1 MGLSKDDTVTPA
13 SPLHISA
20 LRRIQIRWRWRVW
33 TLMGWKVEGAFPN
46 LHEPRLILLGPGL
59 SRTSGWTDF
68 IEMRFR
74 HRCLWWSPDMNP
86 PENGHVL
93 AATEEHDLE
102 DLLKWASQAPL
113 KIHLVHRDD
122 RHRRLRCNTA
132 IDTGRHLHRLQDY
145 IRRIFSYAPAK
156 A

>member
-13 SPLHISA
+13 SPPHTSA
-20 LRRIQIRWRWRVW
+20 LRRLQIRWRWRVR

-74 HRCLWWSPDMNP
+74 HQCIWWSLDMAP
-86 PENGHVL
+86 PQNAHVL
-93 AATEEHDLE
+93 VATEEHNLGE
-102 DLLKWASQAPL
+102 VLKWASGASLQ
-113 KIHLVHRDD
+113 IHLVHRDGSGLEP
-122 RHRRLRCNTA
+122 RHQ
-132 IDTGRHLHRLQDY
+132 HR
-145 IRRIFSYAPAK
+145 AGPALK
-156 A
+156 ELCIEGPRGAVPEVGV

>member
-1 MGLSKDDTVTPA
+1 MGLSRDDTVTPA
-13 SPLHISA
+13 PPHRTTA
-20 LRRIQIRWRWRVW
+20 LRRLQIRWRWRVR

-74 HRCLWWSPDMNP
+74 HRCLWWSPEMDA

-102 DLLKWASQAPL
+102 ELLRWASKAPL
-113 KIHLVHRDD
+113 QIHLVHRDD

-132 IDTGRHLHRLQDY
+132 IDTGRHLNRLQDY
-145 IRRIFSYAPAK
+145 IHRIYSYSAQEA
-156 A
+156 

>member
-13 SPLHISA
+13 SPPHTSA
-20 LRRIQIRWRWRVW
+20 LRRLQIRWRWRVR

-74 HRCLWWSPDMNP
+74 HRCHWWSPDMDA
-86 PENGHVL
+86 PEISHVL

-102 DLLKWASQAPL
+102 EVLKWASTVSLQV
-113 KIHLVHRDD
+113 HLVHRDD

-132 IDTGRHLHRLQDY
+132 IETGRHLHRLQDY
-145 IRRIFSYAPAK
+145 IRRIFSYAPCEA
-156 A
+156 